1 MDTTA
6 IIDRDLALERAG
18 NNLDLARELFSML
31 LKELPEYRQSI
42 PELYTAGNLSTLQER
57 VHKLNGAATYC
68 GVPELKAAAADFES
82 RLKRGEDTAYETDVQ
97 GLLAAIDRV
106 NAAAETNPI

>member
-1 MDTTA
+1 MTTMT

-31 LKELPEYRQSI
+31 LKELPDYRQTI
-42 PELYTAGNLSTLQER
+42 PELYAAGEMNTLLER

-68 GVPELKAAAADFES
+68 GVPELKAAADDFEG
-82 RLKRGEDTAYETDVQ
+82 RLKRGEEEFEADVE
-97 GLLAAIDRV
+97 GLVAAIDRV
-106 NAAAETNPI
+106 NAAAESNPL